1 LRGIKVPSF
10 LNFGHK
16 NARELIFPGADGTIL
31 KDDRL
36 APSAGM
42 IAALCVGS
50 TRGGFFLIWLKN
62 IRFVL

>member
-1 LRGIKVPSF
+1 LGI
-10 LNFGHK
+10 K

-50 TRGGFFLIWLKN
+50 TRGGFFLIWLKK